1 MSEDEEGMSM
11 TARENRAQLRAILAG
26 DACYHP
32 ASLHDPVSGRIAKD
46 LGFELGMLAGS
57 VASLAVLGAPDL
69 ITLTLSEFAGLAR
82 RITRAG
88 APPLL
93 CDADHGYG
101 NALNVMRTVEEL
113 ENAGV
118 AGFSLEDTELPRP
131 FGDGKVR
138 LISLAEGLGKIRAGL
153 AARQDPSLVIMART
167 GAPAVTGME
176 DALERAR
183 AYDQCGADM
192 LFLTGVADRA
202 QLEALSAATTLPI
215 MLGGLP
221 APLQDRAYLASQ
233 RVRIGLQGHQAFA
246 AASAAV
252 HATLKQL
259 RDGVAPADLTGVP
272 PASFMKGATRE
283 ADYARW
289 TKEFLEG

>member
-1 MSEDEEGMSM
+1 MSAGERR
-11 TARENRAQLRAILAG
+11 ARLRAILGG
-26 DACYHP
+26 DACIHP
-32 ASLHDPVSGRIAKD
+32 ASVHDAMAGRIAAD

-57 VASLAVLGAPDL
+57 TASLTVLGAPDL
-69 ITLTLSEFAGLAR
+69 IVLTLTEFAEQAR

-101 NALNVMRTVEEL
+101 NALNVMRTVQEL
-113 ENAGV
+113 ETAGV

-131 FGDGKVR
+131 FGDGAVR

-153 AARQDPSLVIMART
+153 AAREDASLVIMART
-167 GAPAVTGME
+167 GAVAVTGMA

-183 AYDQCGADM
+183 AYDCCGADV
-192 LFLTGVADRA
+192 LFFTGITERA

-215 MLGGLP
+215 MLGGLT
-221 APLQDRAYLASQ
+221 AALTDKAYLASQ
-233 RVRIGLQGHQAFA
+233 RVRIALQGHQAI
-246 AASAAV
+246 AASMAAV

-259 RDGVAPADLTGVP
+259 RDGVAPGQLTGVP
-272 PASFMKGATRE
+272 APDFMKRVTRE
-283 ADYARW
+283 AEYARS
-289 TKEFLEG
+289 TREFLESTEGK